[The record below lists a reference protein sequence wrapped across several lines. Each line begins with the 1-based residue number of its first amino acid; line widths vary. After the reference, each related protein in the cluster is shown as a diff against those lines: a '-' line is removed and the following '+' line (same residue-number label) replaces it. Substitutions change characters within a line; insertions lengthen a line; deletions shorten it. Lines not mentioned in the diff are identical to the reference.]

1 MECLPSRSTSRLL
14 RNMNVIMKPSV
25 AGCRFLF
32 DTGLYENREALFTLF
47 SDEVL
52 LFSFYPQDS
61 QNFYNY
67 SSGFSAEC
75 EGAMLFLAGRSAVVD
90 GENVD
95 LGSGDFTCFDSAE
108 FTDDETLE
116 LKAHRSPLI
125 PSVYKVT
132 TDQLLELPDA
142 GQHYLNFR
150 SLNTY
155 YKYYVFNYREIE
167 NLKIQDVDKKIEF
180 SGMQEQSENAKTAR
194 VFISTRPIMSLYQ
207 SKRHFQLMEE
217 SSGAPRVIMDYM
229 PMPRPGCY
237 YTDQVNGERV
247 VVSEIFIN

>member
-1 MECLPSRSTSRLL
+1 MACFPSRSTFKLL
-14 RNMNVIMKPSV
+14 HNMNVIMKPFV

-32 DTGLYENREALFTLF
+32 DTGLYENKEALFTLF

-52 LFSFYPQDS
+52 LFLFYPQDS

-67 SSGFSAEC
+67 SSGFSTEC
-75 EGAMLFLAGRSAVVD
+75 DGAMLFSGGKSAVI
-90 GENVD
+90 EEKSID
-95 LGSGDFTCFDSAE
+95 LGFGDFTCFDSAE
-108 FTDDETLE
+108 FTDDETQE

-132 TDQLLELPDA
+132 TDQLLESPDA

-150 SLNTY
+150 SLKTY

-180 SGMQEQSENAKTAR
+180 SGMQEQLENAKIAR

-207 SKRHFQLMEE
+207 SRRHFQLMEE